1 MNFEKVRIRKRQQLA
16 DDVKS
21 SIEQHQ
27 ERFKKNKCQIN
38 LNSRPECFALSLTVC
53 VCVCVRAPAHVSGCV
68 RSAYDT
74 GFPSRTVVGSS
85 TLSHGCVVSHC
96 GGHGGRR
103 GLTDAHESR
112 TIQLPSS
119 DPSLPTE
126 VHRRAG
132 WLMNK
137 YQFRSFSF
145 QGHHNSCLSQSIERI
160 YFLSFFFS
168 HDI

>member
-1 MNFEKVRIRKRQQLA
+1 MNFGKVRIRKRQQLA
-16 DDVKS
+16 DHVKS
-21 SIEQHQ
+21 SIEQHV
-27 ERFKKNKCQIN
+27 ERFKKNKCRIN

-53 VCVCVRAPAHVSGCV
+53 VCARAPTHVSGCV

-85 TLSHGCVVSHC
+85 MLSHGCVVSHC

-103 GLTDAHESR
+103 GQTDAHESR

-119 DPSLPTE
+119 DPSFPTE
-126 VHRRAG
+126 VRRRAG

-137 YQFRSFSF
+137 YHFHSSSF
-145 QGHHNSCLSQSIERI
+145 QGHHNCCLSQSIERI
-160 YFLSFFFS
+160 YLFIFFFT
-168 HDI
+168 